1 MIYQSVNYKQNIAC
15 RLLKLLMIAKVNKVP
30 IFLLERLK
38 WELGLP
44 HDYETSV
51 IPEFPDYF
59 RVIDG
64 GRLGE
69 NWKMLELVCWSDEFS
84 VSEMEKKGDKD
95 GKIHFPLQHSKDF
108 EMDKKYKRWVDEW
121 QKLPYVSPYENAI
134 HLAAKTDE
142 SDKWAVAVLHEVLNL
157 FVGNKADRENL
168 LSLGEF
174 FGLRSRFKRAFLQHP
189 GIFYVS
195 SKIGMHTV
203 ILREAY
209 KRGILIERHPLVD
222 MRFKYVQ
229 LMNIMKDEIK
239 SKIEQQKTVVGK
251 RKGEEKLEDEG
262 NAEEDDSEM
271 DDLSDDNEDDDDD
284 EEEVE
289 GKNKSKRGRFKEK
302 TGKVEGKNPTRS
314 LARRASG
321 QRRKDSN
328 YNDER
333 GSSIRFSKSKN
344 DRGDQGIRG
353 MALRKSD
360 KGENATA
367 RESFKRQPANFEDRN
382 SKRKNVARSINGQSR
397 NENDHDSSTRF
408 SKQTNVLGDRMVSR
422 RTPRK
427 SSEDENVTNGERIKR
442 QRTTFEGKNFQRS
455 TARSQNGRSTNDS
468 TYKSS
473 TRFSRNIRSD
483 QSFPRR
489 TTPS

>member
-1 MIYQSVNYKQNIAC
+1 MIYQSVNYKQDIAC

-30 IFLLERLK
+30 IFLLERLR

-44 HDYETSV
+44 QDYETSV

-84 VSEMEKKGDKD
+84 VSEIEKKGGND
-95 GKIHFPLQHSKDF
+95 GNIHFPLQHSKDF
-108 EMDKKYKRWVDEW
+108 EMDKKYKKWVDEW
-121 QKLPYVSPYENAI
+121 RKLPYVSPYENAI
-134 HLAAKTDE
+134 HLDAKTDE
-142 SDKWAVAVLHEVLNL
+142 SDKWAVAVLHEMLSI

-168 LSLGEF
+168 LSLGDF

-229 LMNIMKDEIK
+229 LMNVVKDEIK
-239 SKIEQQKTVVGK
+239 SKIERQKTVVGQ
-251 RKGEEKLEDEG
+251 RKGEQELEDEG

-271 DDLSDDNEDDDDD
+271 DDLSDDED
-284 EEEVE
+284 EEEGEEEEE
-289 GKNKSKRGRFKEK
+289 GKNKSERGRFKK
-302 TGKVEGKNPTRS
+302 TGKFEDKNAKRS
-314 LARRASG
+314 LARTANG

-328 YNDER
+328 YNDEH
-333 GSSIRFSKSKN
+333 GSSTRFFMSKN
-344 DRGDQGIRG
+344 YRGDQRIHA

-360 KGENATA
+360 KGENAAT
-367 RESFKRQPANFEDRN
+367 RESFKKQPANSEDRN

-408 SKQTNVLGDRMVSR
+408 SKQTNVRGDHMVSR
-422 RTPRK
+422 KAPRK
-427 SSEDENVTNGERIKR
+427 SAEDEDATNREWFRR
-442 QRTTFEGKNFQRS
+442 QPATFEGKNFKS
-455 TARSQNGRSTNDS
+455 TARSQNGRSTNDI
-468 TYKSS
+468 TYESS

-483 QSFPRR
+483 RSLPRR
-489 TTPS
+489 TTPG